1 MMKNNKMVIALIVL
15 LVILG
20 GVLAFFFIR
29 DRKMAVIERK
39 TGIDIPSYCDLK
51 EYVAYGSLFNRTG
64 FEAKFQIDSADHI
77 NELIVMMNQK
87 LGDDYHEIEL
97 KDYNVEKYSLFSGQK
112 LVPNPSATS
121 WVIVGYC
128 KSGTLVVFM
137 DIENDSE
144 LDMYMYY
151 NE

>member
-1 MMKNNKMVIALIVL
+1 MMKNNKVVIVLIAL

-20 GVLAFFFIR
+20 GVLVFFVIR

-64 FEAKFQIDSADHI
+64 FEAKFEIDSADHI
-77 NELIVMMNQK
+77 NELIVLMNNT
-87 LGDDYHEIEL
+87 LGDDYHEIEP

-112 LVPNPSATS
+112 LVPDPCETS
-121 WVIVGYC
+121 WVIVGPC
-128 KSGTLVVFM
+128 KNGTLVVFM
-137 DIENDSE
+137 DIENEYE
-144 LDMYMYY
+144 LYMYMYY
-151 NE
+151 ND